1 MKSPII
7 TVAIPVYNVEKY
19 VEKSL
24 LSALNQSFALPYEI
38 LVIDDKGTDNSMSI
52 VNDLKQSHPR
62 GNCIRIIEHS
72 ANKGLG
78 EARNTAIDNANGEYL
93 FFLDSD
99 DWMDKDILSVMYTK
113 AKATKSELV
122 VGDVTHVYGDE
133 FWQRTHYKEKEIN
146 HPSAGAYA
154 ISHKIEN
161 IHQEWWGKLWN
172 VEFLRRTNIRCL
184 YRVLED
190 IFPQFRMCA
199 ETQRI
204 SWVSHPAI
212 FYRIRPDSIM
222 TSQKGTIKIDAYL
235 GTISETRKWIVN
247 QYSNVDGIYDMYIDR
262 VRDAITNLSLFQLT
276 EGQIQRISQEIAGCM
291 DIVPSV
297 HSLYNKHN
305 KLAYILCKKDSS
317 YQHTIYAFKEAPKTL
332 WGRCLRNIL
341 ELL

>member
-1 MKSPII
+1 MRPII
-7 TVAIPVYNVEKY
+7 TIGIPVYNVEQY
-19 VEKSL
+19 IEKAL
-24 LSALNQSFALPYEI
+24 LSALTQSFSLPYEI

-72 ANKGLG
+72 ENKGVG
-78 EARNTAIDNANGEYL
+78 EARNTAIDNAKGEYL

-99 DWMDKDILSVMYTK
+99 DWMDKDILSVMYAK

-133 FWQRTHYKEKEIN
+133 LWQRTHYKENEIN
-146 HPSAGAYA
+146 HLGAGAYA
-154 ISHKIEN
+154 ISHKIED
-161 IHQEWWGKLWN
+161 IHQEWWGKLWS

-235 GTISETRKWIVN
+235 GTISEARKWIVN

-262 VRDAITNLSLFQLT
+262 VRDAIANLSAFQLT
-276 EGQIQRISQEIAGCM
+276 EGQEERVAKELTNFM
-291 DIVPSV
+291 NIVPNI
-297 HSLYNKHN
+297 HCLHNKHN
-305 KLAYILCKKDSS
+305 KLFYVLCKHNTS
-317 YQHTIYAFKEAPKTL
+317 YKHAIYAIKKAPNTL
-332 WGRCLRNIL
+332 WGRVLRNIL
-341 ELL
+341 R